1 MRYVCLDLGGKR
13 TGVAV
18 GDSITRVVTPVT
30 VLEAPGGVQMGTQMG
45 NEYVASLVKTLR
57 EHLGDPPS
65 PGEVVLGLP
74 LNMDG
79 SEGPGARSVREFGA
93 RLASATGRA
102 VHFQDERLTSVDA
115 DWAMARSGMTHGQK
129 KKRRDALA
137 AAAILRDF
145 LAALIPGGPT
155 RDLGPPEYPTGQ

>member
-1 MRYVCLDLGGKR
+1 MSSVRYVCLDLGGKR

-18 GDSITRVVTPVT
+18 GDTITRVVTPVN
-30 VLEAPGGVQMGTQMG
+30 VLDVPSDAQGGGPAG
-45 NEYVASLVKTLR
+45 SEYLGSLAAAVR
-57 EHLGDPPS
+57 EHLGDPPA
-65 PGEVVLGLP
+65 PGEIVLGLP

-79 SEGPGARSVREFGA
+79 SEGPGAKAVRALGA
-93 RLASATGRA
+93 RLAALAGRV

-115 DWAMARSGMTHGQK
+115 DWAMARSGLTHGQK

-145 LAALIPGGPT
+145 VEAAQPRPGGRADST
-155 RDLGPPEYPTGQ
+155 

>member
-1 MRYVCLDLGGKR
+1 VRYVCLDLGGKR

-18 GDSITRVVTPVT
+18 GDSFTRVVTPVE
-30 VLEAPGGVQMGTQMG
+30 VLEVPGGAQVKGPAS
-45 NEYVASLVKTLR
+45 EAYLASLAKTLR
-57 EHLGDPPS
+57 EHLGDPPA

-79 SEGPGARSVREFGA
+79 SEGPGARSVREFGV
-93 RLASATGRA
+93 RLATATGRV
-102 VHFQDERLTSVDA
+102 VHLQDERLSSVDA

-145 LAALIPGGPT
+145 LATPKPEGRTREPGQ
-155 RDLGPPEYPTGQ
+155 PEYPTGS